1 MSLVSKTFG
10 HDQFFLMSVFYDIQ
24 GDPMVLPHILEK

>member
-1 MSLVSKTFG
+1 MSSVSKTLV
-10 HDQFFLMSVFYDIQ
+10 HDQFFLMSVFSDIQ